1 MAVVLF
7 KANLAGNAT
16 VFTSQF
22 IFIGIFIGAASFFK
36 QIRRN

>member
-16 VFTSQF
+16 FFTAQF
-22 IFIGIFIGAASFFK
+22 IFIGIFIGASSFFK
-36 QIRRN
+36 QIQRK